1 MLSIHNHNTIILQKM
16 AEKNCEDLDNNVEDL
31 QPLKTK
37 LFTLHELPS
46 VTQSE
51 PSELIESLHSPKI
64 IVEDRYEDTDGL
76 TGRYAHS
83 SDNHFFHSNNEP
95 IKVTKVTKKSNKI
108 NSLVHF
114 FERKYSPIN
123 EKGKGKEKLERH
135 PSPKT
140 EETHPIT
147 TVEKKQPEK
156 CLRKKLFKHN
166 KSILR
171 QDYIDI
177 VECSEQDK
185 KKHTKQ
191 FKKFKAVSD
200 DLNLSPS
207 VDETNGTMLQA
218 EAERKHNLHL
228 NVSSDELTAKGT
240 HIQNRRI
247 EERRAVSDDLN
258 LSPSVDETNE
268 TNETMLQA
276 EAERKHNL
284 HLNVSSDELTVKG
297 THIQNRRIKECRAAS
312 DDLNL
317 SVDETN
323 ETKLQAD
330 SERKHNLH
338 LNTSAD
344 ELTVKDTHIQNR
356 RINYRTGSRY
366 SKNFDALVKM
376 KAAFISGESDDK
388 EEALD
393 LFESNN
399 HDPPLTADTNLNTVP
414 DQIVSDEPSE
424 VKLTPDTVSEKE
436 NVTSKQDASE
446 IEEVVTGT
454 PSDERALENWETA
467 ITATMMTKKNK
478 SRKFGKREELRG
490 RDDRIKELLDILTK
504 HVRSIVE
511 LQEENTNLKKDL
523 EEMESINSKQY
534 ELIFH
539 LSKANINHYQHRSMD
554 SGGEQSGKSEKFRKR
569 GSKSLEFNFKQE
581 MPDLIAGAEKAISD
595 Y

>member
-1 MLSIHNHNTIILQKM
+1 M
-16 AEKNCEDLDNNVEDL
+16 AEKNCEDLDYNVEDL
-31 QPLKTK
+31 EPLDTK
-37 LFTLHELPS
+37 LFLLHELPS

-51 PSELIESLHSPKI
+51 PPVQIETLHSPKI

-76 TGRYAHS
+76 AGRFTHQ
-83 SDNHFFHSNNEP
+83 SDNHFFHSNND
-95 IKVTKVTKKSNKI
+95 KVPKVTKKSNRI
-108 NSLVHF
+108 NNLVHF
-114 FERKYSPIN
+114 FERKYSSKN
-123 EKGKGKEKLERH
+123 EKGKDKVKLERH
-135 PSPKT
+135 SSPKT

-147 TVEKKQPEK
+147 TVENKHPEK
-156 CLRKKLFKHN
+156 NARNRLFN
-166 KSILR
+166 LKSIPR
-171 QDYIDI
+171 QDNIDR
-177 VECSEQDK
+177 VECSDQDRD
-185 KKHTKQ
+185 KHKR
-191 FKKFKAVSD
+191 FKKCKAASD

-207 VDETNGTMLQA
+207 VDEA
-218 EAERKHNLHL
+218 
-228 NVSSDELTAKGT
+228 
-240 HIQNRRI
+240 
-247 EERRAVSDDLN
+247 
-258 LSPSVDETNE
+258 
-268 TNETMLQA
+268 
-276 EAERKHNL
+276 
-284 HLNVSSDELTVKG
+284 
-297 THIQNRRIKECRAAS
+297 
-312 DDLNL
+312 
-317 SVDETN
+317 N
-323 ETKLQAD
+323 ETKPQTEPVHSNNLQLNKSLNELSID
-330 SERKHNLH
+330 GSHNQNINRK
-338 LNTSAD
+338 
-344 ELTVKDTHIQNR
+344 
-356 RINYRTGSRY
+356 YPGSRY

-388 EEALD
+388 EGALD
-393 LFESNN
+393 LFKSNN
-399 HDPPLTADTNLNTVP
+399 QDPPLTAIKNFNTVH

-424 VKLTPDTVSEKE
+424 VKQTPDTVSEKE

-446 IEEVVTGT
+446 IEEVVTGI
-454 PSDERALENWETA
+454 PPDERALENWETA

-569 GSKSLEFNFKQE
+569 GSKSLDLNFKQE